1 MTLSLQN
8 LSIGYSGT
16 AIAPPIN
23 ATMGG
28 GTLCCLLGS
37 NGAGKSTLLRTIG
50 GFQPALGGSILINET
65 DAATLTAR
73 QMSRQIG
80 VVLTER
86 IDVQG
91 LCAEEVVEMGRSPY
105 TNFFGRLQPE
115 DLQIVNNAIEAI
127 SIDALRHR
135 KMSTLS
141 DGERQKVMIAKAL
154 AQETPIILMDE
165 PTAFLDFPS
174 KVDTMLLLRRL
185 CHDMGKTILLSTHDL
200 EMALQTADLLWL
212 MTKDNGLQQGTPQQ
226 LSTDGALAQCFNTP
240 HLRFNKETLS
250 FQIL

>member
-23 ATMGG
+23 ATMGA

-50 GFQPALGGSILINET
+50 GFQPALGGCILINDT
-65 DAATLTAR
+65 DATMLTAR
-73 QMSRQIG
+73 QLSRQIG

-91 LCAEEVVEMGRSPY
+91 LCVEEVVEMGRSPY

-115 DLQIVNNAIEAI
+115 DLRIVNDAIEAI

-135 KMSTLS
+135 KMNTLS

-226 LSTDGALAQCFNTP
+226 LSTNGVLARCFNTP
-240 HLRFNKETLS
+240 HLRFDEEILS
-250 FQIL
+250 FHIL